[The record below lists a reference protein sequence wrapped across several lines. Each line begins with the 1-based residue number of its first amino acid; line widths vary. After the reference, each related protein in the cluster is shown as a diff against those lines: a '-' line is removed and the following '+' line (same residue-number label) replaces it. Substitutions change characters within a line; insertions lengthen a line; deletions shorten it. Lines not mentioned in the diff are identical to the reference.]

1 MFLWVALKLN
11 ESFANDIRNKVKAIN
26 QKYNL
31 DEKALELPA
40 HISLK
45 ISFDILN
52 NDKQLLIDKMVTLI
66 KSYLPLKVTTNK
78 IERNGNIIWISIK
91 ENNKLQQ
98 IHNKLDLLLLN
109 YGISKHEFDDNFMFH
124 STLFIDENEEKI
136 KEMYDVIKDVDVS
149 DNIKVDSIIMG
160 ESEDGI
166 NFIPILDIVV
176 KG

>member
-1 MFLWVALKLN
+1 M
-11 ESFANDIRNKVKAIN
+11 IRVI
-26 QKYNL
+26 
-31 DEKALELPA
+31 ECT
-40 HISLK
+40 
-45 ISFDILN
+45 
-52 NDKQLLIDKMVTLI
+52 NDKKMYSLCSDRVKSTYKFVRFLVE
-66 KSYLPLKVTTNK
+66 KFSDDLDFVRGVGDSYLEVTTNK